1 MSAALACADGVGLLM
16 EYLEEVVDA
25 GTRAGIDAHLAECPR
40 CVAFV
45 RSYRATP
52 GGRCRATAVAVP
64 ATLGASLREY
74 LARNR

>member
-16 EYLEEVVDA
+16 DYLEDVVDA
-25 GTRAGIDAHLAECPR
+25 GTRTGIDAHLAVCPR

-52 GGRCRATAVAVP
+52 GIFRRATAVAVP
-64 ATLGASLREY
+64 ATLGASLRAF

>member
-16 EYLEEVVDA
+16 EYLEDAVDA
-25 GTRAGIDAHLAECPR
+25 RTRAGIDAHLAQCPR

-45 RSYRATP
+45 RSYGATP
-52 GGRCRATAVAVP
+52 GIFRRATAVTVP
-64 ATLGASLREY
+64 VTLGASLRAF

>member
-1 MSAALACADGVGLLM
+1 MSRALACADGVGLLM
-16 EYLEEVVDA
+16 DYLEDVLDPQ
-25 GTRAGIDAHLAECPR
+25 TRAGIDAHLAQCSR

-52 GGRCRATAVAVP
+52 GIIRRATAAAVP
-64 ATLGASLREY
+64 ATLGASLRAF